1 MSMKLGKTQLK
12 GLIKECI
19 KEVIFEEGF
28 LSGIIS
34 EVVVGMN
41 KAPLVEQ
48 KVETKSKKRPPLK
61 KETSK
66 RLNETRERLLSAM
79 GEDAYGGVNLFEGT
93 TPLTTGQASG
103 GPSTGPLGNVDPG
116 DAGVDISAIPGSSAW
131 KQLIK

>member
-1 MSMKLGKTQLK
+1 MKLGKAQLK

-48 KVETKSKKRPPLK
+48 KVKTKSKKRPPPK
-61 KETSK
+61 KKTNK

-93 TPLTTGQASG
+93 TPLTSRQASA
-103 GPSTGPLGNVDPG
+103 GPSTGPLDNVDPA
-116 DAGVDISAIPGSSAW
+116 DAGVDISAIPGSSVW